1 VLHAPNEKV
10 RHCYQ
15 RALRCR
21 ERAMCSSDP
30 ETKTSYL
37 AMEGRWLR
45 LAESYEL
52 TERFSEFGDEVR
64 RHLSRRTP

>member
-1 VLHAPNEKV
+1 
-10 RHCYQ
+10 
-15 RALRCR
+15 
-21 ERAMCSSDP
+21 
-30 ETKTSYL
+30 
-37 AMEGRWLR
+37 MEGRWLR